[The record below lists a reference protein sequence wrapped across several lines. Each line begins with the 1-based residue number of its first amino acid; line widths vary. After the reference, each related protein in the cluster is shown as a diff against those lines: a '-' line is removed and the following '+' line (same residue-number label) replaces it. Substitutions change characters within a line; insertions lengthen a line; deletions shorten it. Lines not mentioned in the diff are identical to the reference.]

1 MQHNTYSTL
10 NIVYLSICNLLFI
23 LLLSNCST
31 TSQSSTN
38 INIPANPHERLSQ
51 YNFFVGDIE
60 NLNPADGVLP
70 YDLNSPLFSD
80 YSHKSRFVWMPDGTT
95 ANYTTE
101 HVVDF
106 PIGAVLIKNF
116 YYLNDERDA
125 TQGKRLIE
133 TRLLVNRGEEWD
145 AYGYSWNEEQ
155 TDATYDIVGDIKE
168 VAWVDAAGESQKI
181 DYIIPN
187 QNQCKGCHA
196 HDNVLKPI
204 GPKVRNLN
212 KDFVYADGL
221 DNQLEK
227 WSSVGYL
234 TGLNDTDNH
243 PAVARWDDQTA
254 ALHDRSMAYLDIN
267 CGHCHNPKGAGG
279 TSGLSLLAD
288 SELGLPLGIYKPTV
302 SAGAGTGGH
311 TFSIFPG
318 KPDESIM
325 IYRMESLNP
334 GAMMPELGRRM
345 VHKEGVALISNWI
358 QDMDRD
364 AFTAPADSSL
374 N

>member
-1 MQHNTYSTL
+1 MQQHMISNTRPLNWSIFTLFLILILANCTSTKQ
-10 NIVYLSICNLLFI
+10 
-23 LLLSNCST
+23 ST
-31 TSQSSTN
+31 TE
-38 INIPANPHERLSQ
+38 INIPSTPHQLLSE
-51 YNFFVGDIE
+51 YNFFTGDIT
-60 NLNPADGVLP
+60 NLNPANGVLP

-106 PIGAVLIKNF
+106 PVGAVLIKNF
-116 YYLNDERDA
+116 YYLHDERDA
-125 TQGKRLIE
+125 SQGKRLIE
-133 TRLLVNRGEEWD
+133 TRLLVKRGEEWD
-145 AYGYSWNEEQ
+145 AYGYSWNDAQ
-155 TDATYDIVGDIKE
+155 TDASYDIVGDIKE
-168 VAWVDAAGESQKI
+168 VAWVNAKGENQKI

-196 HDNVLKPI
+196 YNNVLKPI

-212 KDFVYADGL
+212 KDFVYADGA

-234 TGLNDTDNH
+234 TGLNDTDTH
-243 PAVARWDDQTA
+243 PAVAQWDDQTA

-267 CGHCHNPKGAGG
+267 CGHCHNPRGAGG

-288 SELGLPLGIYKPTV
+288 SELGLPVGVYKPTV

-311 TFSIFPG
+311 TFSILPG
-318 KPDESIM
+318 EPDESIM
-325 IYRMESLNP
+325 IYRMKSLNP

-345 VHKEGVALISNWI
+345 VHTEGVALISNWI

-364 AFTAPADSSL
+364 AFEAPADSSL